1 MMNSYTFKTDSESGT
16 IMART
21 LQDAM
26 DIVRPS
32 AAAIADGAWAW
43 VENEDGERLTIGKEN
58 MA

>member
-1 MMNSYTFKTDSESGT
+1 MKSYTYKTDSESGA
-16 IMART
+16 IIART

-43 VENEDGERLTIGKEN
+43 VENEDGERLAVGEEN